1 METTLIV
8 SSILLW
14 LTVLFNLFL
23 TFALI
28 RRSNAQAKP
37 LPPGGLDAGTQAPNF
52 TAQTLDGKTITLADY
67 QGRKLALIFF
77 SVACQACRDL
87 LSQFKRMEAE
97 AQQIGVN
104 LLLVSRDEREATEA
118 LMAEIDMH
126 LPVLIAPRPGHPFF
140 DEYKVVHTPFYCF
153 INPQGQVQAS
163 GLPVVQ
169 AGEWKALTTAWDTEK
184 ADVLGERR

>member
-1 METTLIV
+1 METTLII
-8 SSILLW
+8 SSVLLW
-14 LTVLFNLFL
+14 FTLLFNLFL

-37 LPPGGLDAGTQAPNF
+37 ILHSGLDVGAQAPDF
-52 TAQTLDGKTITLADY
+52 TAQTLDDKTITLADY
-67 QGRKLALIFF
+67 QGRKLALVFF
-77 SVACQACRDL
+77 SVQCQPCRDL
-87 LSQFKRMEAE
+87 LSQLKHMEAE
-97 AQQIGVN
+97 VQQMDVD

-126 LPVLIAPRPGHPFF
+126 LPVLIAPSPSNPFF
-140 DEYKVVHTPFYCF
+140 DDYKVVHTPFYCF
-153 INPQGQVQAS
+153 INPQGKVQAG

-184 ADVLGERR
+184 AAVLGERR